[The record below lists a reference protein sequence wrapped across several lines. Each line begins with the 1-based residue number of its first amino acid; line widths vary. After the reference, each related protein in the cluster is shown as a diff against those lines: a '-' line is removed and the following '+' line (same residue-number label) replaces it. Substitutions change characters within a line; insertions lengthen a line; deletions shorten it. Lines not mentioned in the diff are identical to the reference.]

1 MSSSSLLPIGN
12 VTNVALYPRP
22 KGRWNVTY
30 AQYGENQSLGTVD
43 EIKIEGANMYIDR
56 KALIRAGALF
66 IRPDMEGVKFVL
78 SVVKQVYGK
87 DTLIIRKEWI
97 R

>member
-1 MSSSSLLPIGN
+1 MSTTIGN

-30 AQYGENQSLGTVD
+30 AQYGENKSLGTVD
-43 EIKIEGANMYIDR
+43 QVNIQARVYIDR

-66 IRPDMEGVKFVL
+66 IRPEVSPEKFALKVI
-78 SVVKQVYGK
+78 KEVYGENI
-87 DTLIIRKEWI
+87 LIIQKEWI
-97 R
+97 Q